1 MVEYIYLMLIKP
13 MEKTVAKSPTSEPE
27 SGAIDLYYD
36 YAVQK
41 GWILPLSQKR
51 SQVMCER
58 LLDAANCVFA
68 EKGFGAAKI
77 SDIAEAAGSSVG
89 IFYKRFS
96 DKEALFYVLQHRH
109 LKKSEHQIDQMVAN
123 PDFDL
128 TTHDVLYHFVGSS
141 VKYILREAGF
151 ERALV
156 EMSLR
161 DNEVWKAQS
170 RHNRYVSD
178 RLVDYLVARGELRD
192 VDEDLRKRAHFA
204 VRIIFSTVV
213 NLVAFGPGPYE
224 ADDSRVISSLT
235 ENLWAFV
242 REEQFR
248 AEEIQRRIHSAR

>member
-1 MVEYIYLMLIKP
+1 
-13 MEKTVAKSPTSEPE
+13 MEKTVAQSLMGEPE
-27 SGAIDLYYD
+27 PEGIDLYYD
-36 YAVQK
+36 HAVRK

-51 SQVMCER
+51 SRVMCER
-58 LLDAANCVFA
+58 ILDAANLVFA

-77 SDIAEAAGSSVG
+77 SDIAEVAGSSVG

-96 DKEALFYVLQHRH
+96 DKEGLFYVLQHRH
-109 LKKSEHQIDQMVAN
+109 LKNSQHQVDRMVDS
-123 PDFDL
+123 PDSDL
-128 TTHDVLYHFVGSS
+128 TTHDLLYRFVGSS

-156 EMSLR
+156 EMSLK
-161 DNEVWKAQS
+161 DHEVWEAQS

-178 RLVDYLVARGELRD
+178 RLVDYLVARGELID

-204 VRIIFSTVV
+204 VRIVFSTVV

-235 ENLWAFV
+235 ENLWSFV
-242 REEQFR
+242 RGEQFR
-248 AEEIQRRIHSAR
+248 AEEIKRRTRRAH